1 MKIKLENGQLY
12 CWQWETNQRLVI
24 DTLEGYEIENL
35 SCKMGI
41 PKDKIG
47 IVEVEIYKEN
57 EIIFLNIP
65 DTLLQHEGL
74 IDVWIQT
81 NLEFSPATLAH
92 WRFRVKKRERP
103 EDYIYTET
111 DVLTWQKLDERI
123 MVLED
128 IQIATEEYVDAAIG
142 SIEIPECDSVELDT
156 TLTEPGKAADAAA
169 TGDAI
174 KNLSDSL
181 STVATSGDYNDLVN
195 KPEIPNVEDLATT
208 EYVDEKIAS
217 IDNSGSSG
225 ASSWND
231 LQDRPFYAGEPV
243 ITPLFSG
250 NVDVSGDSSGYA
262 SYPDVEGAE
271 ALIIE
276 MDKTY
281 HIRVNGEEYIL
292 TPFKVSNWGDSF
304 TFIGNETMA
313 NDDSYNSGI
322 PLYVYTEVYG
332 EGEHFTG
339 FGFNGGSVYDF
350 EISLYEQYIKK
361 IDPEFVYTPDWD
373 QNDREAGDY
382 IKNRP
387 CFTIKGRTELVFEE
401 TFVTE
406 NWTFDESGQYYEY
419 YFDLGNF
426 NEAAYDS
433 TGWFGLVAD
442 DMYIVDFGGEIYTV
456 RCWLD
461 TYAGVLMSN
470 GGYYDRTTPA
480 SELKFKL
487 YDNHYYRQSFR
498 IMGNDTSP
506 SYIKLY
512 HIIPDNVTK
521 LDEKYIPDTI
531 MRKTDVVKPD
541 WNENSERS
549 DAFILN
555 RTHSREIIRY
565 AEVMDETEFELSGV
579 AISQGNGEYYC
590 ANVEVLQ
597 SSDKPIFTFDQE
609 KIYAVTYDG
618 IEYILEVKLDAY
630 RRLYVGRSAYVVDDG
645 PVTDDKVPFAIK
657 TLNDRRLQIVG
668 VRGSH
673 SIKIQTVDIQFN
685 LLSERYLPP
694 TIARTKDI
702 PTVPNI
708 VTEDWVFTL
717 EDGSTV
723 TKKMAVIG
731 K

>member
-57 EIIFLNIP
+57 EIIFSNIP
-65 DTLLQHEGL
+65 DILLQHEGL
-74 IDVWIQT
+74 VEVWIQT
-81 NLEFSPATLAH
+81 NLEFSPITLAH
-92 WRFRVKKRERP
+92 WRFRVKKREKP

-111 DVLTWQKLDERI
+111 DVLTWQELDKRI
-123 MVLED
+123 TVLEENFSTLPED
-128 IQIATEEYVDAAIG
+128 IQ
-142 SIEIPECDSVELDT
+142 VELDADLIET
-156 TLTEPGKAADAAA
+156 GKAADAKA

-181 STVATSGDYNDLVN
+181 STVAISGDYNDLAN
-195 KPEIPNVEDLATT
+195 KPEIPSVEDLATT
-208 EYVDEKIAS
+208 EYVDEKFAS
-217 IDNSGSSG
+217 IDNSGSGG
-225 ASSWND
+225 ASSWSD
-231 LQDRPFYAGEPV
+231 LQDKPFYAGEPV

-250 NVDVSGDSSGYA
+250 NVDVSGDFSGYA

-292 TPFKVSNWGDSF
+292 TPFKVSKWGDSF

-332 EGEHFTG
+332 EGEHYTSFA
-339 FGFNGGSVYDF
+339 FNGGSVYDF

-361 IDPEFVYTPDWD
+361 IEPEFVYTPDWD
-373 QNDREAGDY
+373 QNDSEAGDY

-401 TFVTE
+401 TFVAE

-442 DMYIVDFGGEIYTV
+442 DMYIVDFGGETYTV

-470 GGYYDRTTPA
+470 GGYYDRKTPP

-487 YDNHYYRQSFR
+487 YDNHYYSQSFR

-541 WNENSERS
+541 WNENSEQS

-555 RTHSREIIRY
+555 RTHSREILSYTDVVEEI
-565 AEVMDETEFELSGV
+565 EFSLGGTS
-579 AISQGNGEYYC
+579 IGNGKGEHWC
-590 ANVEVLQ
+590 ADVEALQ
-597 SSDKPIFTFDQE
+597 SSDKPIFTIEQE

-618 IEYILEVKLDAY
+618 VEYILEVKIDVSRPY
-630 RRLYVGRSAYVVDDG
+630 IGRSVYVDSYA

-657 TLNDRRLQIVG
+657 TLRDGRLQING
-668 VRGSH
+668 KRGSH
-673 SIKIQTVDIQFN
+673 SIKIQTADIQFN
-685 LLSERYLPP
+685 QLSERYLPS

-708 VTEDWVFTL
+708 ITEDWVFTL

-731 K
+731 E

>member
-57 EIIFLNIP
+57 EIIFSNIP
-65 DTLLQHEGL
+65 DILLQHEGL
-74 IDVWIQT
+74 VEVWIQT
-81 NLEFSPATLAH
+81 NLEFSPITLAH
-92 WRFRVKKRERP
+92 WRFRVKKREKP
-103 EDYIYTET
+103 EDYIYTDT
-111 DVLTWQKLDERI
+111 DVLTWQELDKRI
-123 MVLED
+123 MVLEENSSTLPEGM
-128 IQIATEEYVDAAIG
+128 QIATEEYVN
-142 SIEIPECDSVELDT
+142 
-156 TLTEPGKAADAAA
+156 AA

-195 KPEIPNVEDLATT
+195 KPEIPSVEDLATT
-208 EYVDEKIAS
+208 EYVDEKFAS
-217 IDNSGSSG
+217 IGGSGSSG
-225 ASSWND
+225 VSSWND

-243 ITPLFSG
+243 ITSLFSG

-361 IDPEFVYTPDWD
+361 IDPKFVYRPDWD
-373 QNDREAGDY
+373 QNDSEAGDY

-401 TFVTE
+401 TFVAE
-406 NWTFDESGQYYEY
+406 NWTFNESGQYYEY

-426 NEAAYDS
+426 NEAAYDN
-433 TGWFGLVAD
+433 TGTFGLVPD
-442 DMYIVDFGGEIYTV
+442 DMYIVDFGGETYTV

-470 GGYYDRTTPA
+470 GGYYDRKTPA

-506 SYIKLY
+506 SYIKIY

-531 MRKTDVVKPD
+531 MRKADVVKPD
-541 WNENSERS
+541 WNENSAKS

-555 RTHSREIIRY
+555 RTHSREIIGY
-565 AEVMDETEFELSGV
+565 TDVVEEIEFSLG
-579 AISQGNGEYYC
+579 GTPKTNGKGEYWY
-590 ANVEVLQ
+590 ADIEVFQ
-597 SSDKPIFTFDQE
+597 SSDKPIFTIDQE
-609 KIYAVTYDG
+609 KIYAITYDG
-618 IEYILEVKLDAY
+618 VEYILEVKMNTTGPY
-630 RRLYVGRSAYVVDDG
+630 IGRSVYVDSNA
-645 PVTDDKVPFAIK
+645 PITDDKVPFAIK
-657 TLNDRRLQIVG
+657 TLFDRRLQMNG
-668 VRGSH
+668 QTGKH
-673 SIKIQTVDIQFN
+673 TIKIQTADIQFN
-685 LLSERYLPP
+685 QLSERYLPS

-708 VTEDWVFTL
+708 VAEDWVFTL
-717 EDGSTV
+717 EDGSSV
-723 TKKMAVIG
+723 TKKVAVIG

>member
-12 CWQWETNQRLVI
+12 CWQWETDQRLVI

-41 PKDKIG
+41 LKDKIG
-47 IVEVEIYKEN
+47 IIEVEIYKEK
-57 EIIFLNIP
+57 EMIFSNIP
-65 DTLLQHEGL
+65 DILLQHEGL
-74 IDVWIQT
+74 IEVWIQT
-81 NLEFSPATLAH
+81 NLEFSSITLAY

-111 DVLTWQKLDERI
+111 DVLTWQELDKRI
-123 MVLED
+123 TVLEENFSTLPED
-128 IQIATEEYVDAAIG
+128 IQ
-142 SIEIPECDSVELDT
+142 VELDT
-156 TLTEPGKAADAAA
+156 DLAEAGKAADAKA

-174 KNLSDSL
+174 KNLSNSL
-181 STVATSGDYNDLVN
+181 SAVATSGDYNDLAN
-195 KPEIPNVEDLATT
+195 KPEIPSVEDLATT
-208 EYVDEKIAS
+208 EYVDEKFAS
-217 IDNSGSSG
+217 IGESGSSG
-225 ASSWND
+225 ASSWNE
-231 LQDRPFYAGEPV
+231 LQDKPFYVGEPV
-243 ITPLFSG
+243 LTSLFSG
-250 NVDVSGDSSGYA
+250 NVDVSSDSSGYA

-271 ALIIE
+271 VLIIE

-281 HIRVNGEEYIL
+281 HIRVNGEEYVL
-292 TPFKVSNWGDSF
+292 TPFNIPDAGESY
-304 TFIGNETMA
+304 TFLGNESIA
-313 NDDSYNSGI
+313 NTESYNSGI
-322 PLYVYTEVYG
+322 PLCIYTQVDG
-332 EGEHFTG
+332 DEHYTAFA
-339 FGFNGGSVYDF
+339 FNGGSVYDF

-361 IDPEFVYTPDWD
+361 IDPQFVHTPDWD
-373 QNDREAGDY
+373 QNDSEAGDY

-387 CFTIKGRTELVFEE
+387 CFTIKGRTDLIFEE

-406 NWTFDESGQYYEY
+406 NWTFNEGGQYYEY

-426 NEAAYDS
+426 NEAAQDS
-433 TGWFGLVAD
+433 TGGVGLVPN
-442 DMYIVDFGGEIYTV
+442 DMYIVDFGGELYTV

-470 GGYYDRTTPA
+470 GGYYDRTTPI

-487 YDNHYYRQSFR
+487 YDNHYYNHSFR

-541 WNENSERS
+541 WNENYEQS

-555 RTHSREIIRY
+555 RTHSREIIGY
-565 AEVMDETEFELSGV
+565 TDVVEEIEFSLG
-579 AISQGNGEYYC
+579 GGLMTNGKGEYWYINNE
-590 ANVEVLQ
+590 ALQ
-597 SSDKPIFTFDQE
+597 SSGKPIFTIERE
-609 KIYAVTYDG
+609 KIYAITYDDV
-618 IEYILEVKLDAY
+618 EYILEVKMDGI
-630 RRLYVGRSAYVVDDG
+630 RPYVGRSVYVDSII

-657 TLNDRRLQIVG
+657 TLRDGSLQING
-668 VRGSH
+668 EGGKH
-673 SIKIQTVDIQFN
+673 SIKIQTADIRFN
-685 LLSERYLPP
+685 QLSERYLPS

-708 VTEDWVFTL
+708 VAEDWVFTL

-731 K
+731 E